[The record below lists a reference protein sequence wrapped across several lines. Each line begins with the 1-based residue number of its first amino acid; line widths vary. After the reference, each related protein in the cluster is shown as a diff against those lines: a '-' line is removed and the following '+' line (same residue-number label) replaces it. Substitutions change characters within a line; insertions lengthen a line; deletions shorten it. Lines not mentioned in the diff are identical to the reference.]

1 MLDMDQFHGRLNDV
15 DHHLQP
21 AVDDYEEVGGEAGRQ
36 FADDLRQRYGQ
47 HPEEAALKLNHIL
60 GKESSEFT
68 YETVWNVKGATAPG
82 AYSPEGRL
90 KTLDI
95 MGVRRALIFAD
106 PAILMHGLTPTEF
119 GISTMRHWNDFA
131 LNYNDRDRDRLRVA
145 AILSTWDTDIAAAE
159 VKRVLDAGAQAF
171 VLASSV
177 APGDKSPADPGMDP
191 IWDMLSEAN
200 VPALLHIGGE
210 RGFLASDA
218 WPRGVPALEFEPQPF
233 TEGINAY
240 AFSTFHFA
248 PQHFIS
254 MLVLGG
260 VFERFPNLRFGAIEI
275 GAGWLGPL
283 AERLDLIVNLYARRF
298 ATVLSMKPSEY
309 IRRNIRVTPFFFEP
323 VALYIERHGLEE
335 CYCYSSDFPHPE
347 GGFAPIDDFNREI
360 SRLGQTTAEK
370 FFVSN
375 AEWLLPP
382 LT

>member
-1 MLDMDQFHGRLNDV
+1 MPDMDQFRGRLNDV
-15 DHHLQP
+15 DHHIQP
-21 AVDDYEEVGGEAGRQ
+21 AVDNYEEVGGEAGRR
-36 FADDLRQRYGQ
+36 FAKGLHDRYGDFPQ
-47 HPEEAALKLNHIL
+47 EADLKLNHLL

-68 YETVWNVKGATAPG
+68 HETVWNIKGATAPG

-90 KTLDI
+90 KTLDV

-106 PAILMHGLTPTEF
+106 PAIMMHALAPGDLSIP
-119 GISTMRHWNDFA
+119 TMRHWNDFA
-131 LNYNDRDRDRLRVA
+131 LNYNDRDRDRLRA
-145 AILSTWDTDIAAAE
+145 AALLNTRDIDIATAE
-159 VKRVLDAGAQAF
+159 VKRVLNAGAQAF

-177 APGDKSPADPGMDP
+177 APDNKSPADPGMDP
-191 IWDMLSEAN
+191 IWAMLSEAN

-210 RGFLASDA
+210 RGFLASDG

-260 VFERFPNLRFGAIEI
+260 VFERFPNLRFGAIEV
-275 GAGWLGPL
+275 GGGWLGPL

-298 ATVLSMKPSEY
+298 APVLSMKPSEY
-309 IRRNIRVTPFFFEP
+309 IRRNIRVSPFFFEP

-347 GGFAPIDDFNREI
+347 GGFAPIEAFNKEI

-375 AEWLLPP
+375 AEWLLPA
-382 LT
+382 LA

>member
-1 MLDMDQFHGRLNDV
+1 MLDMDQFRGRLNDV
-15 DHHLQP
+15 DHHIQP
-21 AVDDYEEVGGEAGRQ
+21 AVDNYEEVGGEAGRR
-36 FADDLRQRYGQ
+36 FAKGLHDRYGDFPQ
-47 HPEEAALKLNHIL
+47 EADLKLNHLL

-68 YETVWNVKGATAPG
+68 CETVWNIKGATAPG

-90 KTLDI
+90 KTLDV

-106 PAILMHGLTPTEF
+106 PAIMMHALAPGDLSVP
-119 GISTMRHWNDFA
+119 TMRHWNDFA
-131 LNYNDRDRDRLRVA
+131 LNYNDRDRERLRVA
-145 AILSTWDTDIAAAE
+145 ALLNTRDIDIATAE
-159 VKRVLDAGAQAF
+159 VKRVLNAGAQAF

-177 APGDKSPADPGMDP
+177 APGNKSPADPGMDP
-191 IWDMLSEAN
+191 IWAMLSEAN

-260 VFERFPNLRFGAIEI
+260 VFERFPNLRFGAIEV
-275 GAGWLGPL
+275 GGGWLGPL

-309 IRRNIRVTPFFFEP
+309 IRRNIRVSPFYFEP

-347 GGFAPIDDFNREI
+347 GGYAPIEAFNKEI

-375 AEWLLPP
+375 AEWLLPA
-382 LT
+382 LA

>member
-1 MLDMDQFHGRLNDV
+1 MLNMDQFHGRLNDV

-36 FADDLRQRYGQ
+36 FANGLRERYGQ
-47 HPEEAALKLNHIL
+47 HPPEAELKLNHLL

-90 KTLDI
+90 KTLDV

-119 GISTMRHWNDFA
+119 GVSTMRHWNDFA
-131 LNYNDRDRDRLRVA
+131 LNYNDLDRDRLRVA

-177 APGDKSPADPGMDP
+177 APGDKSPADPGMDA
-191 IWDMLSEAN
+191 IWAMLSEAN

-210 RGFLASDA
+210 RGFLASYA

-283 AERLDLIVNLYARRF
+283 AERLDLTVSLYARRF
-298 ATVLSMKPSEY
+298 ASVLSMKPSEY

-347 GGFAPIDDFNREI
+347 GGFAPIEAFNREI

-375 AEWLLPP
+375 AEWLLPA

>member
-21 AVDDYEEVGGEAGRQ
+21 AVDNYEEAGGEAGRQ
-36 FADDLRQRYGQ
+36 VANGLRDRYGH
-47 HPEEAALKLNHIL
+47 HPQEAALKQNHLL

-68 YETVWNVKGATAPG
+68 SETVWNIKGASAPG

-90 KTLDI
+90 KTLDV

-106 PAILMHGLTPTEF
+106 PSIMMHGLAPTEL
-119 GISTMRHWNDFA
+119 GVPTMRHWNDFA

-145 AILSTWDTDIAAAE
+145 AILNTWDIDIATAE
-159 VKRVLDAGAQAF
+159 VKRVLNAGAQAF
-171 VLASSV
+171 VLASAV
-177 APGDKSPADPGMDP
+177 APGNKSPADPSMDP
-191 IWDMLSEAN
+191 IWAMLSEAN

-210 RGFLASDA
+210 RGFMASDA
-218 WPRGVPALEFEPQPF
+218 WPRGVPALEFEPIPF

-240 AFSTFHFA
+240 LFSTFHLA

-260 VFERFPNLRFGAIEI
+260 VFERFPNLRFGAIEV
-275 GAGWLGPL
+275 GGGWLGPL
-283 AERLDLIVNLYARRF
+283 AERLDLIVALYARRF

-309 IRRNIRVTPFFFEP
+309 IRRNIRVSPFYFEP

-347 GGFAPIDDFNREI
+347 GGYAPIDAFNKEI

-375 AEWLLPP
+375 AEWLLPA
-382 LT
+382 LA